1 MRALESCLVL
11 LTFSSESRSIKP
23 APLALENTLTSFLL
37 HLTSFRLLR
46 TTIHILLYIPCP
58 RRWSSLHSGP
68 FTSPSGPLYIPLTL
82 AFLTLAVTLF
92 NSLHFTIP
100 ISFSSFVPFLST
112 LVVALFNFLP
122 YHLSTLSV
130 RSSDAALRIVD
141 GRAACG
147 ATIQQSQRSGRGASG
162 ADGGG
167 SRDELGPR
175 RREPPGASRK
185 RDSRRREQSA
195 AGGERETPAGYVFAF
210 IQFFA
215 SRSSWKSSL
224 RMVYRTGHGCPM
236 PRL

>member
-1 MRALESCLVL
+1 MRDLESCLVL
-11 LTFSSESRSIKP
+11 LTFASESRSIKP

-37 HLTSFRLLR
+37 HLALPPTSHHHSHTSLYPLPSTLVVASLKPLHF
-46 TTIHILLYIPCP
+46 TIQT
-58 RRWSSLHSGP
+58 SLHSL
-68 FTSPSGPLYIPLTL
+68 PLS
-82 AFLTLAVTLF
+82 FLTLAVTLS

-100 ISFSSFVPFLST
+100 ISFSSFTPFLST

-122 YHLSTLSV
+122 YHFSTLSA
-130 RSSDAALRIVD
+130 RSSDAALRVVD

-185 RDSRRREQSA
+185 RDSRRGEQSA
-195 AGGERETPAGYVFAF
+195 AGGE
-210 IQFFA
+210 
-215 SRSSWKSSL
+215 
-224 RMVYRTGHGCPM
+224 
-236 PRL
+236 